1 MLDLSTT
8 ANVFQI
14 ISVVAPAAFGTWAI
28 WRRIDKRQTDAH
40 LMSVRIADK
49 LEFIEKQFGPNGG
62 GLREAVNNVAHKVDI
77 IDRRLN
83 KVDTE
88 VSRLSGRFDQHMIEN
103 D

>member
-1 MLDLSTT
+1 MVDLNTT
-8 ANVFQI
+8 ANIAQI
-14 ISVVAPAAFGTWAI
+14 FSVVVPAAVGTWAI

-40 LMSVRIADK
+40 IMSVRIADK

-62 GLREAVNNVAHKVDI
+62 GLREAVNTMASKVDN

-88 VSRLSGRFDQHMIEN
+88 VSRLAGRFDQHMIEN